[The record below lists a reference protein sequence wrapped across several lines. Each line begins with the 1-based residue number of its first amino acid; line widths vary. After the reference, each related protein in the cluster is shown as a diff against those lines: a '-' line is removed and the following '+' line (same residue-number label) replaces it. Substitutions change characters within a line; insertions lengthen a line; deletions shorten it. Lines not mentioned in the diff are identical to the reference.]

1 MADSN
6 TPAAPASAQAPAFT
20 LVVIHPFGDYRRGD
34 AITEAAKVAEVM
46 AGENAHHCN
55 RVTK

>member
-1 MADSN
+1 MASNDSPAKPEA
-6 TPAAPASAQAPAFT
+6 PAAPAFS

-34 AITEAAKVAEVM
+34 VVADADVDAVL

-55 RVTK
+55 RVAN